1 MVEIVAVTDSVRN
14 PGDAR
19 AAVEVPSCGA
29 GLYSRGSAAAA
40 WAESAGCAAC
50 AEDGDFSTI
59 RLFDLSSIAWPARMA
74 SSGLSSTQAWQLHGM
89 DIRLREVVA
98 FEEQRF
104 IRRNR

>member
-1 MVEIVAVTDSVRN
+1 MGPA
-14 PGDAR
+14 
-19 AAVEVPSCGA
+19 
-29 GLYSRGSAAAA
+29 SAAAA
-40 WAESAGCAAC
+40 WADSAGFAAC

-59 RLFDLSSIAWPARMA
+59 RLFDLSTWPARMA

>member
-1 MVEIVAVTDSVRN
+1 VGGFGRVRC
-14 PGDAR
+14 
-19 AAVEVPSCGA
+19 V
-29 GLYSRGSAAAA
+29 
-40 WAESAGCAAC
+40 

>member
-1 MVEIVAVTDSVRN
+1 VVEIVAVADGVRN
-14 PGDAR
+14 SGGAR
-19 AAVEVPSCGA
+19 STVEVPFCGA
-29 GLYSRGSAAAA
+29 GLCSRGSAAAA
-40 WAESAGCAAC
+40 WADSAVFVAC
-50 AEDGDFSTI
+50 AEDGAFSTI
-59 RLFDLSSIAWPARMA
+59 RLFDLSTIASPARMA